1 MICYFSCES
10 CPKGKQLTL
19 NPRQVHMKNNISYLL
34 WLYVLQLGF
43 IITITMICYFSCESC
58 PKGKQLTLNPRQ
70 VHMKNNISYLLWLY
84 VLQLG
89 FYNNNNYDMLF
100 FM

>member
-1 MICYFSCES
+1 MLLSYES

-19 NPRQVHMKNNISYLL
+19 NPRQDHMKNNISYLL

-70 VHMKNNISYLLWLY
+70 VHMKITYHIYCELFSHIDFIMCIISL
-84 VLQLG
+84 
-89 FYNNNNYDMLF
+89 NHTK
-100 FM
+100 

>member
-1 MICYFSCES
+1 
-10 CPKGKQLTL
+10 
-19 NPRQVHMKNNISYLL
+19 MKNNISYLL

-43 IITITMICYFSCESC
+43 IITVTMICYFSCESC

-70 VHMKNNISYLLWLY
+70 VHMKNNISHLLWLY

-89 FYNNNNYDMLF
+89 FIITITDIDMNEKY
-100 FM
+100 